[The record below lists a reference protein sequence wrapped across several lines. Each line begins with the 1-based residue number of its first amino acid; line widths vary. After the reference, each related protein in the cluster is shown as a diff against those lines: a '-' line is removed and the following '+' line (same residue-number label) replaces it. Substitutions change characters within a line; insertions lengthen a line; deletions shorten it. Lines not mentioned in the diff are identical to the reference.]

1 MRILV
6 ILLLGIITG
15 GVFAAVQL
23 LLEHGLM
30 SAFLVYSLAG
40 SAAMLIAAL
49 AFAFRQN

>member
-6 ILLLGIITG
+6 VLLLGIVTG

-23 LLEHGLM
+23 LYEHGLL
-30 SAFLVYSLAG
+30 SALLVYSLTG
-40 SAAMLIAAL
+40 SAAMLGSAL